1 MMNCIS
7 SGFQDSHGIAIK
19 YPGPKALHNENNMQI
34 LIVASKGLPFSLEL
48 DRNPWLAKMTNTLVL
63 NLCICPRIAL

>member
-19 YPGPKALHNENNMQI
+19 YPGPGALHNENNMQLLI
-34 LIVASKGLPFSLEL
+34 LASKGLRYHSVWNWIE
-48 DRNPWLAKMTNTLVL
+48 TLG
-63 NLCICPRIAL
+63 